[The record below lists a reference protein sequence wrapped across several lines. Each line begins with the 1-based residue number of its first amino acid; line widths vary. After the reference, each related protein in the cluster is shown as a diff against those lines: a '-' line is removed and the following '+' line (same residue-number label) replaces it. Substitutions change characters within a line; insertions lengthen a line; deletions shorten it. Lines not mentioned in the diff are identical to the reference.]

1 MPIPPTM
8 NHETH
13 ENMFCLQLVTT
24 PALVGICLGATLF
37 LVTMAAVTCFC
48 YRKRSPYTH
57 KLYSKR
63 SSEKPV
69 TLRKPTAVRSPNSG
83 PTTHFLKKTPSPTG
97 NKSPPGV
104 CNGFAKTPTAV
115 DAELG
120 NGKRRGSRSVITYP
134 TVFINKKKPSG
145 SSET

>member
-1 MPIPPTM
+1 
-8 NHETH
+8 
-13 ENMFCLQLVTT
+13 VTT

-57 KLYSKR
+57 KLHSKR
-63 SSEKPV
+63 SEKPV

-83 PTTHFLKKTPSPTG
+83 PTTHFLKKSPSPTG
-97 NKSPPGV
+97 HKSPPGV
-104 CNGFAKTPTAV
+104 CNGSVKTPG

-120 NGKRRGSRSVITYP
+120 NGKRRGSRLVSHSVC
-134 TVFINKKKPSG
+134 FDACCFLSR
-145 SSET
+145 